1 MDFRIALAVFFSL
14 LNFGCAALFVWQLRR
29 RRDRLQVAVVAVWLW
44 AIAMTGLVNLQILMP
59 PEWQDFMRR
68 WFYLP
73 LAVEMV
79 WNVLFLQ
86 FLFLGLLPTVLLLRR
101 LRPVPLA
108 RPMSPHQISRRN
120 FLYLASYGAAP
131 TLALGMGVHGSLT
144 RNELRVREYNIGI
157 AGLPPELEGFSI
169 AHVSDLHSGIFVG
182 PDRLKIVSQAANDLK
197 ADLVAITG
205 DMINGSMKEFPDALV
220 AIQAIES
227 RYGSYLCEGNHDIF
241 PGPGLMVEACAQNN
255 LSMLYN
261 TTRIVPVNGRRL
273 ILGGLPWFRRGF
285 EVKPEVANRLF
296 PDRQEG
302 DVRILLAHHPH
313 LFDIA
318 GSADL
323 VLTGHTHG
331 GQIMLGDEVGLGPMF
346 FRYWSGAYR
355 RGNSTLIVSN
365 GCGDWFP
372 CRIGAPAE
380 IGLLRL
386 TSTGTT

>member
-29 RRDRLQVAVVAVWLW
+29 RGDRLQVAVVAVWLW

>member
-1 MDFRIALAVFFSL
+1 
-14 LNFGCAALFVWQLRR
+14 
-29 RRDRLQVAVVAVWLW
+29 
-44 AIAMTGLVNLQILMP
+44 MP

-302 DVRILLAHHPH
+302 DVRILL
-313 LFDIA
+313 
-318 GSADL
+318 
-323 VLTGHTHG
+323 
-331 GQIMLGDEVGLGPMF
+331 MLGDEVGLGPMF